1 MGAAAVRDGGA
12 DGVVAG
18 RTAGGA
24 LGAATRGMVGGGG
37 GGTGCAVAVLS
48 AAGAAGAEAA
58 GAAATAGAGGAGAAG
73 AAAGGGVAGA
83 GGTGGGAEGGTG
95 GGAAAAAGGGAGTGG
110 GDAGR
115 AGAAAAGGGGAA
127 AWAGSFGCR
136 SSSVYLAFSRSA
148 IRPWVRLWRSAGVLA
163 RVGRA
168 GTLARFGAALA
179 WASAIFGSVGLGL
192 AGVDE
197 EKTPLAERYH
207 STGLTASGTDEQPP
221 SAKTT
226 TIAGPYDRNDA
237 IPPLLPALPISDE
250 RSVWGDLAAGI
261 V

>member
-1 MGAAAVRDGGA
+1 
-12 DGVVAG
+12 
-18 RTAGGA
+18 
-24 LGAATRGMVGGGG
+24 MVGGGG

-48 AAGAAGAEAA
+48 AAGASGAEAA

-115 AGAAAAGGGGAA
+115 AGAAAAGGGGGGAA